1 MTRAIWCHS
10 YVVVERKESDVGS
23 KSGINW
29 KEKKKNTKKILIEI
43 YLSVKCSEIVF
54 LLVQFSLTSFPQFQA
69 RKTRMRKKFP
79 FHFGAFI
86 SIFSVDWFVS
96 LNLLALKNWYWNIS
110 FVHFVFSFASPL
122 FCANCLIYGNLNL
135 LKNEIL
141 FFSCKLRLCRISN
154 SFFIK
159 KGTK

>member
-1 MTRAIWCHS
+1 MTRTIWCHS
-10 YVVVERKESDVGS
+10 YVKVERKESDAGS

-54 LLVQFSLTSFPQFQA
+54 LLVQFCLTSFPQFQA
-69 RKTRMRKKFP
+69 KKKQERKKVSFS
-79 FHFGAFI
+79 FGAFI
-86 SIFSVDWFVS
+86 SIFSIDWFVS

-110 FVHFVFSFASPL
+110 FVRFVFSLASPL
-122 FCANCLIYGNLNL
+122 LFANCLIYGNLNL

-154 SFFIK
+154 YFFH
-159 KGTK
+159 